1 MSSSVN
7 LMMLKLEN
15 QMFTKLC
22 DCVKTSGT
30 DMGNVSFSDMLDSAI
45 SGNGLQTSGISSS
58 DTDASDAGGMKIS
71 DNMVKFIEN
80 HEGFA
85 STGYRG
91 VDSWNV
97 TTGYGH
103 VVTEGENIGPLTQSS
118 ADSLLRNDLKSCE
131 ASVNKEFKGVKLT
144 QGQFDSLTSFAYG
157 LGTNIWSKT
166 PKLTADVKAG
176 ASADVMRADF
186 ENCSN
191 CGGRVV
197 QGLVNR
203 RLDEWKVYSFGQY
216 PVLE

>member
-1 MSSSVN
+1 MMIN
-7 LMMLKLEN
+7 LES

-22 DCVKTSGT
+22 DSCKTSGAEVS
-30 DMGNVSFSDMLDSAI
+30 DVSFSDMLDSAI
-45 SGNGLQTSGISSS
+45 GGSGLETSGVSSF
-58 DTDASDAGGMKIS
+58 DTATSDAGGMNIS
-71 DNMVKFIEN
+71 NDMVRFIEN

-118 ADSLLRNDLKSCE
+118 AESLLKNDLKSCE

-144 QGQFDSLTSFAYG
+144 QGQFDALTSFAYG
-157 LGTNIWSKT
+157 LGTNIWSET

-176 ASADVMRADF
+176 ASADVMKADF
-186 ENCSN
+186 ENCSE

-203 RLDEWKVYSFGQY
+203 RLDEWKVYSYGEY
-216 PVLE
+216 PVLK